1 MLNFLG
7 EGVERK
13 RSFIRNSLKMS
24 NDELD
29 EILKFLQCIGAVR
42 KENRRLLITDYG
54 KEVLSKIEP
63 TLEIVDKQTTTLEHK
78 TKNGE

>member
-7 EGVERK
+7 ESVERK
-13 RSFIRNSLKMS
+13 RPFIRNSLNMS

-29 EILKFLQCIGAVR
+29 EILRFLQCIGAIR

-63 TLEIVDKQTTTLEHK
+63 TLEIVDEPTGTDEHK
-78 TKNGE
+78 AKNI